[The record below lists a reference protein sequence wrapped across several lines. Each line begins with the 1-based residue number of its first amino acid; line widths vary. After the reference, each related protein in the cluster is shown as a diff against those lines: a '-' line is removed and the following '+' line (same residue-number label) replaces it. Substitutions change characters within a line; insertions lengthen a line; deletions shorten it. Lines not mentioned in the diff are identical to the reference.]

1 MYLHIHPQIWQ
12 LPTCPWNLKSN
23 VYAPALP
30 PKLLSGS
37 QKELDHKTGE
47 HNLKSNFILWMP
59 QDALREE
66 LMVMR

>member
-12 LPTCPWNLKSN
+12 LPTCPWHLKSN

-47 HNLKSNFILWMP
+47 HNLKSNFRVIL
-59 QDALREE
+59 D
-66 LMVMR
+66 